1 MTRLLTKAQIN
12 SQKKQEIYLSSHKLG
27 LKIMSG
33 FKATRTSLTVKR
45 RLTGNLPAREAQNT
59 DKIDSNKEISSLRV
73 TAAVVRIEKTLLAKV
88 VTYYVRMKI
97 PNCRKPLEEVAQ
109 STFLGL
115 NLETRV
121 LQTITTKSL
130 N

>member
-12 SQKKQEIYLSSHKLG
+12 SQKKQEIFLSSHKLG

-97 PNCRKPLEEVAQ
+97 PNCPKPLEEVVQ
-109 STFLGL
+109 STFLGR

-121 LQTITTKSL
+121 HQTITTKSL

>member
-1 MTRLLTKAQIN
+1 
-12 SQKKQEIYLSSHKLG
+12 
-27 LKIMSG
+27 MSG

-97 PNCRKPLEEVAQ
+97 PNCPKPLEEVVQ
-109 STFLGL
+109 STFLGR

-121 LQTITTKSL
+121 HQTITTKSL